1 MWLRMAAAARDETPL
16 HRMKRRLAAFYMSYL
31 LPEHELLA
39 RQALDAALFAEGF
52 DSSQWLA
59 GL

>member
-1 MWLRMAAAARDETPL
+1 MAMVAQDDTPL
-16 HRMKRRLAAFYMSYL
+16 HRMKRRLAAFYMGYL

-39 RQALDAALFAEGF
+39 RQALDAAQFAEGP
-52 DSSQWLA
+52 DAPQWLA